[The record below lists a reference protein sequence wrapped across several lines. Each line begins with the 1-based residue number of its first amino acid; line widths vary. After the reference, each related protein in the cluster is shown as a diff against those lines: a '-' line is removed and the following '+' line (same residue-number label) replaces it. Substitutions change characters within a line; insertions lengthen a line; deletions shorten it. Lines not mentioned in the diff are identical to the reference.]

1 VESKEQRESAPD
13 TTELA
18 RKIVRLEKL
27 VEKVLAEDE
36 LIGMYMNQLLDI
48 QDRYW
53 SKNEDYRWQHR
64 GEIKTKIDI
73 FRGVLENLEKE
84 WQEHFKHHS
93 YTDKKTNKDSNYI
106 YSSIKEDNPDEKL
119 HSD

>member
-1 VESKEQRESAPD
+1 MESKEQGESAPD

-36 LIGMYMNQLLDI
+36 LISMYMSRLLDI
-48 QDRYW
+48 LNRYW
-53 SKNEDYRWQHR
+53 QKSGEYRS
-64 GEIKTKIDI
+64 EIKTKVDI
-73 FRGVLENLEKE
+73 FRGALENLEKE
-84 WQEHFKHHS
+84 WQEHYKHHS

-106 YSSIKEDNPDEKL
+106 YSSIKEEGTDEVL